1 MPEAPGPIGS
11 ALGLAPFALR
21 DAPALIERV
30 FPAQKVGVEA
40 QKERKSGAGQTLTAL
55 GSYWK
60 GRKPLVLVR
69 ACILAALLPATDDA
83 AGDLALL
90 EALLAMDERGL
101 GRRQPK
107 VTPAHIVAKLPDNAG
122 WMRHIEPKPTAG
134 ATADEA
140 DDETDEAGDGEEGM
154 PATARRWRWR
164 KLKLS
169 HIRKPAERRLERARI
184 MAEREALKARAFAV
198 MSFAEKVF
206 ICKRPEEIEAIR
218 DAADPLYANVL
229 ADANA
234 RLGTTA
240 QTLPELVRQLGIAR
254 FGHAPVVGDPFA
266 GGGSIPFEAARLGC
280 GVVAS
285 DLNPVAVM
293 LTWGALNIIGAARE
307 TRTRIAEEQRRVAR
321 AVDAEV
327 TRLGIE
333 HDAHGN
339 RAKAFLYCVEV
350 VDPQTG
356 WRVPLAPSWVVSR
369 NRRTVA
375 RIMPDYARKRFDILI
390 EDGTSAAAL

>member
-1 MPEAPGPIGS
+1 M
-11 ALGLAPFALR
+11 R
-21 DAPALIERV
+21 H
-30 FPAQKVGVEA
+30 
-40 QKERKSGAGQTLTAL
+40 
-55 GSYWK
+55 
-60 GRKPLVLVR
+60 
-69 ACILAALLPATDDA
+69 
-83 AGDLALL
+83 L
-90 EALLAMDERGL
+90 E
-101 GRRQPK
+101 P
-107 VTPAHIVAKLPDNAG
+107 KLP
-122 WMRHIEPKPTAG
+122 AG
-134 ATADEA
+134 ATADEP
-140 DDETDEAGDGEEGM
+140 DDETDEAGDGEEEM
-154 PATARRWRWR
+154 SATARRWRWR

-184 MAEREALKARAFAV
+184 MAEREALKARAFGV